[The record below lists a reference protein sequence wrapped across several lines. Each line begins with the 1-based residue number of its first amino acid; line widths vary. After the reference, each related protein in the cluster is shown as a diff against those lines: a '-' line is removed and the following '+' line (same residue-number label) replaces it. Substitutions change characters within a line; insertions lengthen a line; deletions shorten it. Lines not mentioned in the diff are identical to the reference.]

1 MAMQCVQVWLGPG
14 LRLVIEEMEFFCLGQ
29 VNPRVLAQVG
39 SQGCRATFLGTAHK
53 KAQPFA
59 HDQAR
64 AGRTVRL
71 LLSPLRLI

>member
-1 MAMQCVQVWLGPG
+1 MQRIQVWLGPG
-14 LRLVIEEMEFFCLGQ
+14 LGLVIEEVEFFRFGQ
-29 VNPRVLAQVG
+29 MNPRVLAQVG

-53 KAQPFA
+53 EAQPFA

-64 AGRTVRL
+64 ASRTVRL